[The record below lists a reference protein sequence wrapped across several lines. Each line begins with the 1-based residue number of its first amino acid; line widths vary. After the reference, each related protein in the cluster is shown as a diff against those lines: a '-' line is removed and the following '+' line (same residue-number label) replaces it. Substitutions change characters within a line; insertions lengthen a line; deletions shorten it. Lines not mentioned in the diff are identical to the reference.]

1 MRRYAILAAAL
12 AAAFAGWT
20 FYRATRAEG
29 DARLAVR
36 TENEI
41 PFDQQTLSDPP
52 PTGYESL
59 ATPADF
65 RDAVIWNGDL
75 YVAGANAL
83 FRYNAAGT
91 LTQTWRAGMELPPAP
106 LTALAAAE
114 ELWIATEGEGAL
126 SYDGTRLRKIT
137 PKNARKITTIL
148 PLTTGGVLLGTATH
162 GVLRYDGTRLRP
174 FHPSLAQ
181 LPITALA
188 GIEEDLWAGTRD
200 NGVIHLRAGHAEKF
214 SETEGL
220 PDKAIHSLAV
230 DGDRAWVGTSTG
242 IAQFRG
248 GKLERTLAA
257 GLLAK
262 SISANKTELLV
273 GTLADGWLRIPLE
286 TRPSRAAREEPGQGG
301 EVRRVFSTGEDI
313 YILKPDSLDVFR
325 SGRLS
330 KAVEGQAALLSHG
343 NVSALAMDS
352 AGRLWVGYFDHGLDI
367 VDTSRRR
374 ITPMQDER
382 IFCVNRIQRSPD
394 GQQIAVATAN
404 GLVFFDNSLQQ
415 RQVLTRADGLIA
427 SHVTDLAPHGKG
439 WVAATPAGLTF
450 IDGGT
455 RSVYAFQ
462 GLVNNHVYT
471 VAASGDTL
479 LAGTLGG
486 LSILK
491 GESVKSSTTTA
502 NSALKTNWIT
512 ALARTGTD
520 WFAGTY
526 GGGVQRLDQ
535 AGVWHT
541 FDSMPPNVVVNPNAM
556 VATPRAVYAG
566 TLEHGLLAWD
576 AQRQAWRAIRTGLP
590 SVNVTA
596 ILYHDNKLYLGADNG
611 LVVVPESALG
621 L

>member
-1 MRRYAILAAAL
+1 
-12 AAAFAGWT
+12 
-20 FYRATRAEG
+20 
-29 DARLAVR
+29 
-36 TENEI
+36 
-41 PFDQQTLSDPP
+41 
-52 PTGYESL
+52 
-59 ATPADF
+59 
-65 RDAVIWNGDL
+65 
-75 YVAGANAL
+75 
-83 FRYNAAGT
+83 
-91 LTQTWRAGMELPPAP
+91 
-106 LTALAAAE
+106 
-114 ELWIATEGEGAL
+114 
-126 SYDGTRLRKIT
+126 
-137 PKNARKITTIL
+137 
-148 PLTTGGVLLGTATH
+148 
-162 GVLRYDGTRLRP
+162 
-174 FHPSLAQ
+174 
-181 LPITALA
+181 
-188 GIEEDLWAGTRD
+188 
-200 NGVIHLRAGHAEKF
+200 
-214 SETEGL
+214 
-220 PDKAIHSLAV
+220 
-230 DGDRAWVGTSTG
+230 
-242 IAQFRG
+242 
-248 GKLERTLAA
+248 
-257 GLLAK
+257 
-262 SISANKTELLV
+262 
-273 GTLADGWLRIPLE
+273 
-286 TRPSRAAREEPGQGG
+286 
-301 EVRRVFSTGEDI
+301 
-313 YILKPDSLDVFR
+313 
-325 SGRLS
+325 
-330 KAVEGQAALLSHG
+330 
-343 NVSALAMDS
+343 
-352 AGRLWVGYFDHGLDI
+352 
-367 VDTSRRR
+367 
-374 ITPMQDER
+374 MQDER

-394 GQQIAVATAN
+394 GHQIAVATAN

-491 GESVKSSTTTA
+491 GETVKSSTTTA

-526 GGGVQRLDQ
+526 GGGVQRLDP

-576 AQRQAWRAIRTGLP
+576 GQRQAWRAIRTGLL

-596 ILYHDNKLYLGADNG
+596 ILYHDNKLYLGTDNG